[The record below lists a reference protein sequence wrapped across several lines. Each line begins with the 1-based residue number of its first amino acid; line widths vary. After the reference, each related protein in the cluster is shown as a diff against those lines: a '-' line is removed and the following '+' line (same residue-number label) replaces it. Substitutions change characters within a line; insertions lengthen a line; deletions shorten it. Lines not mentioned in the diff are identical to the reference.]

1 MIVLNGEKKVRIEAV
16 DGYTHV
22 FIDGKEIRRVREI
35 TYHQSVDE
43 VPTVKLDV
51 FANPSIEMDALVEVN
66 YSEDE
71 YLKWL
76 DKAVEVSEED
86 AKIAFEIC
94 RARYLSYF
102 GRPYDD
108 IDNV

>member
-1 MIVLNGEKKVRIEAV
+1 MIVLNGEKKVRIETG

>member
-1 MIVLNGEKKVRIEAV
+1 MIELNGEKKVRIEAG

-22 FIDGKEIRRVREI
+22 FVDGKEIGRVREI
-35 TYHQSVDE
+35 TYHQSVE
-43 VPTVKLDV
+43 EAPIVKLDV
-51 FANPSIEMDALVEVN
+51 FANPSIEMDALVEVK
-66 YSEDE
+66 YSADE

-76 DKAVEVSEED
+76 DKMVEDSEGD
-86 AKIAFEIC
+86 GKIAFEMC

-102 GRPYDD
+102 GRSHDD

>member
-1 MIVLNGEKKVRIEAV
+1 MIVLDGEKKVRIETV

-22 FIDGKEIRRVREI
+22 FVDGKEIRRVREI
-35 TYHQSVDE
+35 TFHQSVYK

-66 YSEDE
+66 YSADE

-76 DKAVEVSEED
+76 DKMVEESEED

-94 RARYLSYF
+94 RSKYLCYF
-102 GRPYDD
+102 GRSYDD